1 MRERL
6 RPLRARAMAR
16 RPDGRRRLSLS
27 PRARWIAG
35 WVAAI
40 VIIALVAGFVRL
52 LGGNA
57 DGTAILPGDTP
68 SPGIG
73 DPAAIR
79 FGTALDPGTGEVSEQ
94 AETDRFV
101 ESDAFA
107 YSYRPPEPP
116 PATVWVEVRRGSE
129 GDGEAVQAPAPHGL
143 AADARV
149 IAFEVPAAALFRDFG
164 TGPFQMRIF
173 LVEDDPPAAV
183 GTFELIQPAPT
194 ASP

>member
-16 RPDGRRRLSLS
+16 RPDGQRRLSLS
-27 PRARWIAG
+27 PRARRIAG

-57 DGTAILPGDTP
+57 DGTDVLPSGAA
-68 SPGIG
+68 SPGT
-73 DPAAIR
+73 DAAAAIR
-79 FGTALDPGTGEVSEQ
+79 FGTGLDPATGEVSDE

-101 ESDAFA
+101 EGDAFA

-116 PATVWVEVRRGSE
+116 PTTVWVEVRRGSDGE
-129 GDGEAVQAPAPHGL
+129 GEAVQPPAPHRL
-143 AADARV
+143 AEDARV
-149 IAFEVPAAALFRDFG
+149 IGFEVPAAALFRDFG
-164 TGPFQMRIF
+164 TGPFQMRIY
-173 LVEDDPPAAV
+173 LVEDDPPAAS
-183 GTFELIQPAPT
+183 GTFELIEPAPT

>member
-79 FGTALDPGTGEVSEQ
+79 FGTALDPGTGEVSDQ